1 MAMGLFAK
9 LCNRTLFCNAV
20 CLGSEVRRS
29 KGSYDKRKVFM
40 ATRKTWMSGPYVLS
54 RLRWVI
60 KKGDGDSISFFN
72 DYVHPLP
79 AEADVLVHTKRE
91 KIAQLAKTTGLAE
104 KKFKRSVTKG
114 SDVQLSLF
122 MRGGHFKSFNF
133 IFSIFWKKSDPIWYE
148 EKT

>member
-1 MAMGLFAK
+1 
-9 LCNRTLFCNAV
+9 
-20 CLGSEVRRS
+20 
-29 KGSYDKRKVFM
+29 
-40 ATRKTWMSGPYVLS
+40 MSGPYVLS

-91 KIAQLAKTTGLAE
+91 KIAQLAKNTSLAKSCIIFWVE
-104 KKFKRSVTKG
+104 KK
-114 SDVQLSLF
+114 DQLLKDQMSSSHYLWEEDTL
-122 MRGGHFKSFNF
+122 KFNF

>member
-1 MAMGLFAK
+1 MLDIAQKGALWNSVICHF
-9 LCNRTLFCNAV
+9 RPTL
-20 CLGSEVRRS
+20 
-29 KGSYDKRKVFM
+29 VFM

-91 KIAQLAKTTGLAE
+91 KIAQLAKNTSLAKSCIIFWVE
-104 KKFKRSVTKG
+104 KK
-114 SDVQLSLF
+114 DQLLKDQMSSSHYLWEEDTLKF
-122 MRGGHFKSFNF
+122 QFHFQHFLKEKWSHM
-133 IFSIFWKKSDPIWYE
+133 IWRKDISE
-148 EKT
+148 M